1 MAKRKPLMM
10 LNFEF
15 KSPKSPEYLKIG
27 DPIFVN
33 GKPYQI
39 KNMFLYAG
47 QRNFRTDWGLIREKE
62 IV

>member
-1 MAKRKPLMM
+1 MMIRKPRIILD
-10 LNFEF
+10 FEF
-15 KSPKSPEYLKIG
+15 KSPKSPEYLQIG

-33 GKPYQI
+33 GKPYEI

-47 QRNFRTDWGLIREKE
+47 QRTFRTDFGLIKEKE